1 MTEHE
6 IELIGQAAS
15 DLATGND
22 LIRPRTKEQ
31 RGMIVEVCHTLNT
44 QKADRTER
52 QNEIY
57 EQYRLHTDYKYWL
70 SKHSN
75 LK

>member
-31 RGMIVEVCHTLNT
+31 RGMIVEVFHTLNT
-44 QKADRTER
+44 PKADRTER

-57 EQYRLHTDYKYWL
+57 EQYLLHTDYKYWL
-70 SKHSN
+70 SKQSN
-75 LK
+75 LE